1 MRGDEP
7 VSFTLDPNFT
17 GKSLPWLDRTGS
29 EELQAYTVNKKDILA
44 APNAVLRSGMGT
56 DTEYEVVI
64 PGSRVFSVGDEP
76 RPTDPSV
83 LEKGLMA
90 DDDPQSSVVPFSGGK
105 ETDEQKYT
113 RAFHQQTQEKK
124 EEIVQKMIDEG
135 KSDLDILN
143 TFYGTNT
150 ELIDKVLEHLTNKYL
165 TPEKEP
171 DPFDPA

>member
-1 MRGDEP
+1 MDSFFNWTDNEYMKNMGLKDMPTHMRTSPKWHLTFKDEG
-7 VSFTLDPNFT
+7 
-17 GKSLPWLDRTGS
+17 GKNYWENT
-29 EELQAYTVNKKDILA
+29 EET
-44 APNAVLRSGMGT
+44 P
-56 DTEYEVVI
+56 TEPI
-64 PGSRVFSVGDEP
+64 KS
-76 RPTDPSV
+76 
-83 LEKGLMA
+83 K
-90 DDDPQSSVVPFSGGK
+90 SVVPFPGGKK